1 MFLLNIISLV
11 TLINTFQMQLCNETT
26 PQESDDQFVALVELK
41 TFKNIQNLIDT
52 NEISFNLFNKSTDQD
67 YSNIGTTLPSQI
79 PAEVSTYTS
88 EFSTPASTT
97 NKPTKNTDEP
107 VDHTSNALET
117 IIYFEST
124 SIAPATNDDKIEGKF
139 MQSILLTRMLGFIS
153 SLKVYSKP
161 VYNTLINFNFNDAKS
176 NPADQVPIVEAIS
189 SKNLTIN
196 LQEQADSLK
205 TDDNRT
211 LDR

>member
-11 TLINTFQMQLCNETT
+11 TLINTFQMQLCNEIT

-52 NEISFNLFNKSTDQD
+52 NETSFNLFNKSTDQD

-88 EFSTPASTT
+88 EFSTPANTT
-97 NKPTKNTDEP
+97 NKPIKNTDEP
-107 VDHTSNALET
+107 VDHTSNALKT
-117 IIYFEST
+117 MIYFKST
-124 SIAPATNDDKIEGKF
+124 SISPATNNDKIEGKF
-139 MQSILLTRMLGFIS
+139 MQSILIARMLGFIS

-176 NPADQVPIVEAIS
+176 NSADQVPIAEAIS